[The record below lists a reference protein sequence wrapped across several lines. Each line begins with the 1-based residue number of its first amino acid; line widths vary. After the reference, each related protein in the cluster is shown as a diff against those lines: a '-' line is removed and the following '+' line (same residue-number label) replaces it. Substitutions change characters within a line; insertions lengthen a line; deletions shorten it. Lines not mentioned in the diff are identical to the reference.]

1 MTTSRKLN
9 ADSRAYFLL
18 LLPALAAFSFA
29 VIIPFFLGINIAFT
43 NWDGLS
49 QTYDYVGLKNFRT
62 LFQISAFYKVVGNS
76 FYFAIL
82 LAITNNL
89 LALSLALLLNR
100 SFRGRSFAR
109 AAFFF
114 PTCLSTVLASFI
126 WKYIYRD
133 VFSQILSIKSMLG
146 SFSWVIPAIVFIVLW
161 NSAGV
166 NVLIYL
172 AGLANVPAEL
182 YEAARVDG
190 ANAYQRFRR
199 ITVPMLMPS
208 FTVCITM
215 TLISGLKEFGTTMAA
230 TGGGPSGASTTISI
244 YIYNNLYT
252 FYQAGYGQAVA
263 LVFVVLLVAVG
274 TVFTRLLRAREVEA

>member
-1 MTTSRKLN
+1 MKHA
-9 ADSRAYFLL
+9 ADERDYFLL
-18 LLPALAAFSFA
+18 LLPALAAFGFA
-29 VIIPFFLGINIAFT
+29 VILPFFVGVNVAFT

-49 QTYDYVGLKNFRT
+49 QTFDYVGLKNFRT
-62 LFQISAFYKVVGNS
+62 LLRVSEFRKILGNS
-76 FYFAIL
+76 LYFSL
-82 LAITNNL
+82 LLTVLNNVLSLL
-89 LALSLALLLNR
+89 LALGLNR
-100 SFRGRSFAR
+100 QFRGRSFAR

-126 WKYIYRD
+126 WKFIYRD
-133 VFSQILSIKSMLG
+133 VFSQLFGINSLLG
-146 SFSWVIPAIVFIVLW
+146 SLTWVIPGIVFIALW

-190 ANAYQRFRR
+190 ANAWQRFRSV
-199 ITVPMLMPS
+199 TVPMLMPS

-215 TLISGLKEFGTTMAA
+215 TMISGLKEFGTTMAS
-230 TGGGPSGASTTISI
+230 TGGGPSGASTTIAI
-244 YIYNNLYT
+244 YIYKNLYT

-274 TVFTRLLRAREVEA
+274 TLLSKVFRSREVVA